1 MKVLIADDS
10 TLIRMNLR
18 KLLSSVKTISGV
30 LVAQDVPSTIEQ
42 LTSAKPDVVILDI
55 QMPGGTGFDVLKF
68 IQETN
73 LSITTIVLTNFASEN
88 NKKKSIELG
97 ADYFFDKSNEYER
110 ILDVLNTVKQG
121 GSYGG

>member
-18 KLLSSVKTISGV
+18 KLLSSVKTISSV
-30 LVAQDVPSTIEQ
+30 LVSQDVPSTIEQ
-42 LTSAKPDVVILDI
+42 LTSANPDVVILDI
-55 QMPGGTGFDVLKF
+55 QMPGGTGFDVLKY
-68 IQETN
+68 IQETD
-73 LSITTIVLTNFASEN
+73 LSITTIVLTNFASDN

-110 ILDVLNTVKQG
+110 ILDILNTVKQG

>member
-18 KLLSSVKTISGV
+18 KLLSSVKTISSV
-30 LVAQDVPSTIEQ
+30 LVSQDVPSTIEQ
-42 LTSAKPDVVILDI
+42 LTSANPDVVILDI
-55 QMPGGTGFDVLKF
+55 QMPGGTGFDVLKY

-73 LSITTIVLTNFASEN
+73 LSITTIVLTNFASDN

-110 ILDVLNTVKQG
+110 ILDILNTVKQG